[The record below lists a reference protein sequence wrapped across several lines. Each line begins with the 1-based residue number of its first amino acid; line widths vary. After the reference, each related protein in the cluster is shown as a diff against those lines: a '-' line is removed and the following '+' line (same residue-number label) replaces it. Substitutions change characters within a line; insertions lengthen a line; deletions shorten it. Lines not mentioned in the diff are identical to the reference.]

1 MAPGF
6 QQAAGIPI
14 KPELPELFS
23 KAPPKSNRPEPLG
36 AAGGRIIMRTGF
48 LITLCLLAPLLS
60 AQTVYR
66 QVDAEGNISF
76 SDQAT
81 PGAEA
86 ITIRKAQTIAPP
98 PVGAF
103 RPEPAVKKEAQAGY
117 DRLAIVRPRHDETI
131 VGAAQGNF
139 DVKVDLRPALRA
151 GDSLILLLNGARAE
165 RAKTTNFTFSN
176 LYRGAHT
183 LQVAVSSAE
192 DKVIQRSATVTVHVK
207 RTANLDPALA
217 PDPNILSPLNP
228 PRPKPPAISPTN
240 PPRPVV
246 PEAPAS

>member
-1 MAPGF
+1 MRA
-6 QQAAGIPI
+6 
-14 KPELPELFS
+14 EL
-23 KAPPKSNRPEPLG
+23 
-36 AAGGRIIMRTGF
+36 
-48 LITLCLLAPLLS
+48 LITFCLLTPLLS
-60 AQTVYR
+60 AETVYR
-66 QVDAEGNISF
+66 QVDAEGNITF

-86 ITIRKAQTIAPP
+86 ITLKKAQTIAPP

-103 RPEPAVKKEAQAGY
+103 RPEPVVKQKAPTGY
-117 DRLAIVRPRHDETI
+117 DRLAILRPLHDETI

-139 DVKVDLRPALRA
+139 EVKVDLQPALRA
-151 GDSLILLLNGARAE
+151 GDSLVLLLNGARVQ
-165 RAKTTNFTFSN
+165 RGKTTRFTFSN
-176 LYRGAHT
+176 LHRGAHT
-183 LQVAVSSAE
+183 LQVAVSNAE

-217 PDPNILSPLNP
+217 PDPKILSPLNP

-246 PEAPAS
+246 PKAPAS

>member
-1 MAPGF
+1 MRA
-6 QQAAGIPI
+6 
-14 KPELPELFS
+14 EL
-23 KAPPKSNRPEPLG
+23 
-36 AAGGRIIMRTGF
+36 

-66 QVDAEGNISF
+66 QVDAEGNITF
-76 SDQAT
+76 SDQAA

-86 ITIRKAQTIAPP
+86 IKLRKAQTIAPP

-103 RPEPAVKKEAQAGY
+103 RPEPDVKKEAQAGY
-117 DRLAIVRPRHDETI
+117 DRLAIIRPRQDETI

-139 DVKVDLRPALRA
+139 EEKVDLQPALRP
-151 GDSLILLLNGARAE
+151 GDSLVLLLNGARVR
-165 RAKTTNFTFSN
+165 RARTTRFTFSN

-183 LQVAVSSAE
+183 LQVAVSNAE

-217 PDPNILSPLNP
+217 PDPKILSPLNP

-246 PEAPAS
+246 PKAPAS

>member
-1 MAPGF
+1 
-6 QQAAGIPI
+6 
-14 KPELPELFS
+14 
-23 KAPPKSNRPEPLG
+23 
-36 AAGGRIIMRTGF
+36 MRAKL
-48 LITLCLLAPLLS
+48 LITLYLLAPLLS

-76 SDQAT
+76 SDQAA

-103 RPEPAVKKEAQAGY
+103 SPEPVGKQKAQAGY
-117 DRLAIVRPRHDETI
+117 DRLAIVSPRHDETI

-139 DVKVDLRPALRA
+139 NVRVDLQPALRA
-151 GDSLILLLNGARAE
+151 GDSLVLLLNGASVR

-176 LYRGAHT
+176 LHRGAHT
-183 LQVAVSSAE
+183 LQVAVSNAG

-217 PDPNILSPLNP
+217 PDPKILSPLNP

-246 PEAPAS
+246 PKAPAS

>member
-1 MAPGF
+1 
-6 QQAAGIPI
+6 
-14 KPELPELFS
+14 
-23 KAPPKSNRPEPLG
+23 
-36 AAGGRIIMRTGF
+36 MRAKL
-48 LITLCLLAPLLS
+48 LITFCLLTPLLS

-66 QVDAEGNISF
+66 QVDAEGNITF
-76 SDQAT
+76 SDQAA

-86 ITIRKAQTIAPP
+86 ITLRKAQTIAPP

-103 RPEPAVKKEAQAGY
+103 RPEPDVKKEAPAGY
-117 DRLAIVRPRHDETI
+117 DRLAIVRPGHDETI

-139 DVKVDLRPALRA
+139 DVKVDLQPALRA
-151 GDSLILLLNGARAE
+151 GDSLVLLLNGASVR

-176 LYRGAHT
+176 LHRGAHT
-183 LQVAVSSAE
+183 LQVAISNAE

-217 PDPNILSPLNP
+217 PDPQILSPLNP

-246 PEAPAS
+246 PKAPAS

>member
-1 MAPGF
+1 
-6 QQAAGIPI
+6 
-14 KPELPELFS
+14 
-23 KAPPKSNRPEPLG
+23 
-36 AAGGRIIMRTGF
+36 MRAKL
-48 LITLCLLAPLLS
+48 LITFCLLTPLLS
-60 AQTVYR
+60 AETVYR
-66 QVDAEGNISF
+66 QVDAEGNITF

-86 ITIRKAQTIAPP
+86 ITLRKAQTIAPP

-103 RPEPAVKKEAQAGY
+103 RSEPVGKQKAPAGY
-117 DRLAIVRPRHDETI
+117 DRLAIISPRHDETI

-139 DVKVDLRPALRA
+139 NVQVDLKPALRA
-151 GDSLILLLNGARAE
+151 GDSLVLLLNGE
-165 RAKTTNFTFSN
+165 RAQRARTTRFTFSN
-176 LYRGAHT
+176 LHRGTHT
-183 LQVAVSSAE
+183 LQVAVSNAE
-192 DKVIQRSATVTVHVK
+192 DKVIQRSETVTVHVK

-228 PRPKPPAISPTN
+228 PRPVPPAISPTN

>member
-1 MAPGF
+1 MRA
-6 QQAAGIPI
+6 
-14 KPELPELFS
+14 EL
-23 KAPPKSNRPEPLG
+23 
-36 AAGGRIIMRTGF
+36 
-48 LITLCLLAPLLS
+48 LITFCLLAPLLS

-66 QVDAEGNISF
+66 QVDAEGNITF

-103 RPEPAVKKEAQAGY
+103 KSEPIVKQKAPAGY
-117 DRLAIVRPRHDETI
+117 DRLAIISPRHDETI

-151 GDSLILLLNGARAE
+151 GDSLVLLLNGARVQSS
-165 RAKTTNFTFSN
+165 KTTNFTFSN
-176 LYRGAHT
+176 LQRGAHT
-183 LQVAVSSAE
+183 LQVAISNAE
-192 DKVIQRSATVTVHVK
+192 DKVIQRSATVTLHVK

-217 PDPNILSPLNP
+217 PDPGTLSPLNP
-228 PRPKPPAISPTN
+228 PRPKSPAISPTN

-246 PEAPAS
+246 PKAPAS

>member
-1 MAPGF
+1 MRA
-6 QQAAGIPI
+6 
-14 KPELPELFS
+14 EL
-23 KAPPKSNRPEPLG
+23 
-36 AAGGRIIMRTGF
+36 
-48 LITLCLLAPLLS
+48 LITFCLLTPLLS

-66 QVDAEGNISF
+66 QVDAEGNITF
-76 SDQAT
+76 SDQAA

-86 ITIRKAQTIAPP
+86 ITLRKAQTIAPP
-98 PVGAF
+98 PVSEF
-103 RPEPAVKKEAQAGY
+103 RSEPVVQQQAPAGY
-117 DRLAIVRPRHDETI
+117 DRLSITSPRHDQTI

-139 DVKVDLRPALRA
+139 NVRVDLKPALRA
-151 GDSLILLLNGARAE
+151 GDSLVLLLNGARAQ
-165 RAKTTNFTFSN
+165 RARTTRFTFSN
-176 LYRGAHT
+176 LHRGAHT
-183 LQVAVSSAE
+183 LQVAVRNAK
-192 DKVIQRSATVTVHVK
+192 DKVIQRSETVTVHVK

>member
-1 MAPGF
+1 M
-6 QQAAGIPI
+6 Q
-14 KPELPELFS
+14 
-23 KAPPKSNRPEPLG
+23 
-36 AAGGRIIMRTGF
+36 TGL
-48 LITLCLLAPLLS
+48 LITLCLLTPLLS

-76 SDQAT
+76 SDQAA

-86 ITIRKAQTIAPP
+86 ITLKKAQTIAPP
-98 PVGAF
+98 PASAF
-103 RPEPAVKKEAQAGY
+103 RPEPGVKKEAPAGY

-131 VGAAQGNF
+131 VGAAQGNC
-139 DVKVDLRPALRA
+139 DVQVDLRPALRA
-151 GDSLILLLNGARAE
+151 GDSLILLLNGARAQ
-165 RAKTTNFTFSN
+165 RARTTRFTFSN

-183 LQVAVSSAE
+183 LQVAVSNAE

-217 PDPNILSPLNP
+217 PDPKILSPLNP

-246 PEAPAS
+246 PKAPAS

>member
-1 MAPGF
+1 
-6 QQAAGIPI
+6 
-14 KPELPELFS
+14 
-23 KAPPKSNRPEPLG
+23 
-36 AAGGRIIMRTGF
+36 MRTGL

-76 SDQAT
+76 SDQAA

-86 ITIRKAQTIAPP
+86 ITLRKAQTIAPP
-98 PVGAF
+98 PISAV
-103 RPEPAVKKEAQAGY
+103 RPEPDVKKEARTDY
-117 DRLAIVRPRHDETI
+117 DRLAIVRPLHDETI

-139 DVKVDLRPALRA
+139 NVRVDLKPALRA
-151 GDSLILLLNGARAE
+151 GDSLILLLNGASVR

-183 LQVAVSSAE
+183 LQVAVSNAE

-207 RTANLDPALA
+207 RTANLDPAFA
-217 PDPNILSPLNP
+217 PDPKILSPLNP
-228 PRPKPPAISPTN
+228 PRPRPPAISPTN

-246 PEAPAS
+246 PKAPAS

>member
-1 MAPGF
+1 MH
-6 QQAAGIPI
+6 
-14 KPELPELFS
+14 
-23 KAPPKSNRPEPLG
+23 
-36 AAGGRIIMRTGF
+36 TGL
-48 LITLCLLAPLLS
+48 LITFCLLTPLLS

-66 QVDAEGNISF
+66 QVDAEGNITF
-76 SDQAT
+76 SDQAV

-86 ITIRKAQTIAPP
+86 ITLRKAQTIAPP

-103 RPEPAVKKEAQAGY
+103 RSEPSVKKETQAGY
-117 DRLAIVRPRHDETI
+117 DRLAIIRPRHDETI

-139 DVKVDLRPALRA
+139 NVRVDLKPALRA
-151 GDSLILLLNGARAE
+151 GDSLVLLLNGASVRRAE
-165 RAKTTNFTFSN
+165 TTNFTFSN
-176 LYRGAHT
+176 LHRGAHT
-183 LQVAVSSAE
+183 LQVAVSNAE

-217 PDPNILSPLNP
+217 PDPRILSPLNP

-246 PEAPAS
+246 PEAPGS